1 MKQPL
6 GEISDHVRVGLAL
19 SGGGA
24 RGLAQVGVLKV
35 LERHGIPVH
44 LIAGTSI
51 GAVVGGLYACYQDAE
66 EVERRV
72 LATLSSDRMQGLDLD
87 RILKLSGIAPARQEG
102 EAPVRTG
109 LLTRARRLLRRV
121 AASHAALTSLAV
133 IDGEAVLQ
141 MYDRLYEG
149 RTFDQTKIPFAAVA
163 VDLERGC
170 EVIIATGPLS
180 RGVAASS
187 AIAGIFPP
195 VEIEGRRLADGGYT
209 SPVPIDA
216 TQTLG
221 ANVVIAVDVSHRDL
235 DRGKLE
241 NAVEVA
247 MRSSEISLLALE
259 REQLRRA
266 DVVVPAR
273 GRPRHWSDYSDPM
286 EAIQAGEDAAEGM
299 IDTIRAAIQE
309 RARLFI

>member
-1 MKQPL
+1 MRKAA

-35 LERHGIPVH
+35 LERHDIPVH

-51 GAVVGGLYACYQDAE
+51 GAIVGALYACYGDAE

-72 LATLSSDRMQGLDLD
+72 LHTLSSEQMQGLDLD
-87 RILKLSGIAPARQEG
+87 RILKLSGIAPAQERG
-102 EAPVRTG
+102 EVAESPG
-109 LLTRARRLLRRV
+109 LLVRAQRLIRRV
-121 AASHAALTSLAV
+121 LASHAALTRLAV
-133 IDGEAVLQ
+133 LDGQAVLD

-149 RTFDQTKIPFAAVA
+149 RTFDQTGIPFAAVA
-163 VDLERGC
+163 VDLEEGR
-170 EVIIATGPLS
+170 EVVVASGPIS

-195 VEIEGRRLADGGYT
+195 VEISGRKLVDGGYT
-209 SPVPIDA
+209 SPVPIDV
-216 TQTLG
+216 TYTLG

-235 DRGKLE
+235 DRGRLD

-266 DVVVPAR
+266 DVIVPAR
-273 GRPRHWSDYSDPM
+273 GRARHWSDYSDPH
-286 EAIQAGEDAAEGM
+286 EAIDAGEKAAENM
-299 IDTIRAAIQE
+299 VPSIRVAIEE
-309 RARLFI
+309 RGSLFI

>member
-1 MKQPL
+1 MRKAT

-51 GAVVGGLYACYQDAE
+51 GAIVGALYACYGDAA

-72 LATLSSDRMQGLDLD
+72 LHTLSSEQMQGLDLD
-87 RILKLSGIAPARQEG
+87 RILKLSGIAPVQEREESPESPG
-102 EAPVRTG
+102 LIVR
-109 LLTRARRLLRRV
+109 AQRLFRRV
-121 AASHAALTSLAV
+121 VASHAALTRLAV
-133 IDGEAVLQ
+133 LDGQAVLD

-163 VDLERGC
+163 VDLEEGR
-170 EVIIATGPLS
+170 EVVVASGPIS

-195 VEIEGRRLADGGYT
+195 VEIEERKLVDGGYT
-209 SPVPIDA
+209 SPVPIDV
-216 TQTLG
+216 TYTLG

-235 DRGKLE
+235 DRGRLD

-266 DVVVPAR
+266 DVIVPAR
-273 GRPRHWSDYSDPM
+273 GRPRHWSDYSDPH
-286 EAIQAGEDAAEGM
+286 EAIDAGESAAENM
-299 IDTIRAAIQE
+299 VTSIRVAIEE
-309 RARLFI
+309 RGSLFI

>member
-1 MKQPL
+1 MKRSP
-6 GEISDHVRVGLAL
+6 EKISDHVRVGLAL

-51 GAVVGGLYACYQDAE
+51 GAIVGGLYACLQDAD

-72 LATLSSDRMQGLDLD
+72 LHTLSSEHMQGLDLD
-87 RILKLSGIAPARQEG
+87 RILKLSGIAPAQERG
-102 EAPVRTG
+102 EVPEPPG
-109 LLTRARRLLRRV
+109 LLVRAQRLIRRV
-121 AASHAALTSLAV
+121 LASHAALTRLAV
-133 IDGEAVLQ
+133 LDGDTVLAV
-141 MYDRLYEG
+141 YERLYEG
-149 RTFDQTKIPFAAVA
+149 RTFDQTRIPFAAVA
-163 VDLERGC
+163 VDLEEGR
-170 EVIIATGPLS
+170 EVVVASGPIA

-195 VEIEGRRLADGGYT
+195 VQIEGRQLVDGGYT
-209 SPVPIDA
+209 SPVPIDV
-216 TQTLG
+216 TYTLG

-235 DRGKLE
+235 DRGRLD

-266 DVVVPAR
+266 DVIVPAR
-273 GRPRHWSDYSDPM
+273 GRARHWSDYSDPH
-286 EAIQAGEDAAEGM
+286 EAIAAGEAAAENM
-299 IDTIRAAIQE
+299 IPSIRVAIEE
-309 RARLFI
+309 RGSLFI